1 MTRVRIVLL
10 SIFLSLI
17 FVQQTDAQ
25 DLRAVK
31 IKLIQS
37 DSTPISGAT
46 ALVFRNDS
54 ILVKTFIS
62 NTDGVLEMENLPSA
76 SLLVKVTRVGYTE
89 LVFNIPIFIPSKA
102 KGEIDLIQTM
112 EVKTAALKEVVVQ
125 AKKPMIEQKIDRTVL
140 NVDAS
145 PGNTGNSVVE
155 VLEKAPGVS
164 VDKDG
169 NISLKGKQ
177 AVLVLIDGRQTYL
190 TPQDLFNYLR
200 SLPAST
206 IDQIELMTNPPAR
219 YDAAGNAGVINI
231 KTKKSKTQGFNG
243 TYTGSVGQGR
253 LNRNSNSL
261 QLNYRKNK
269 VNLFTNSSYSNWE
282 GFNDLDI
289 QRIFKNENKEVD
301 AIFKQISRDK
311 NGEKNNVNLKLGV
324 DYQASKK
331 TNIGLVISGFSN
343 PESSFIN
350 NNSFLNNS
358 AGITDSIVRSSNQIK
373 NKWTNLS
380 SNFYLQHKI
389 DSTGKEITADID
401 FSNFNAKGS
410 SLLNNNSYTP
420 TEVLKNSN
428 TLRADFPVDITILSA
443 KTDFAHPLKDNA
455 KFEAG
460 LKSSYVQTKNEAN
473 FFNVVN
479 GIDQVDFDKTNRFD
493 YKENINAAYINYN
506 KQWKKWGLQLG
517 LRAEHTEVKGDQ
529 KGNAQRNDS
538 SFIRS
543 YINLFPT
550 SYITYQ
556 ANDNHQFSF
565 SYGRRIDRPNYQSLN
580 PFVFFIDNY
589 TYQVGNPFLQP
600 QITNNFEI
608 THLFKGFLN
617 TTLNYSRTNNIFA
630 ESFTQKD
637 FATIVS
643 QSNIGV
649 RTNMGVAINAQLEA
663 KKIFST
669 NIYVNYS
676 YNSYQGT
683 VNGDPLN
690 NQINM
695 VLLNMNN
702 QFRFKKGWSA
712 EISGWYRTKGIEGQ
726 IIVSPLSQ
734 VTVAA
739 QKQILKNKGTLKFS
753 IRDLFYTNI
762 PTGDINFSRTE
773 ARFTN
778 KRDNRILSLSFIY
791 RFGRNF
797 KPVNKTNSGSDDIKS
812 RVKGNDN

>member
-31 IKLIQS
+31 IKLVQS

-89 LVFNIPIFIPSKA
+89 LVFNIPILIPSKA

-269 VNLFTNSSYSNWE
+269 INVFTNSSYSNWE

-410 SLLNNNSYTP
+410 SLLNNNSYT
-420 TEVLKNSN
+420 
-428 TLRADFPVDITILSA
+428 F
-443 KTDFAHPLKDNA
+443 
-455 KFEAG
+455 
-460 LKSSYVQTKNEAN
+460 
-473 FFNVVN
+473 
-479 GIDQVDFDKTNRFD
+479 
-493 YKENINAAYINYN
+493 
-506 KQWKKWGLQLG
+506 
-517 LRAEHTEVKGDQ
+517 
-529 KGNAQRNDS
+529 
-538 SFIRS
+538 
-543 YINLFPT
+543 
-550 SYITYQ
+550 
-556 ANDNHQFSF
+556 
-565 SYGRRIDRPNYQSLN
+565 
-580 PFVFFIDNY
+580 
-589 TYQVGNPFLQP
+589 
-600 QITNNFEI
+600 
-608 THLFKGFLN
+608 
-617 TTLNYSRTNNIFA
+617 
-630 ESFTQKD
+630 
-637 FATIVS
+637 
-643 QSNIGV
+643 
-649 RTNMGVAINAQLEA
+649 
-663 KKIFST
+663 
-669 NIYVNYS
+669 
-676 YNSYQGT
+676 
-683 VNGDPLN
+683 
-690 NQINM
+690 
-695 VLLNMNN
+695 
-702 QFRFKKGWSA
+702 
-712 EISGWYRTKGIEGQ
+712 
-726 IIVSPLSQ
+726 
-734 VTVAA
+734 
-739 QKQILKNKGTLKFS
+739 
-753 IRDLFYTNI
+753 
-762 PTGDINFSRTE
+762 
-773 ARFTN
+773 
-778 KRDNRILSLSFIY
+778 
-791 RFGRNF
+791 
-797 KPVNKTNSGSDDIKS
+797 
-812 RVKGNDN
+812 

>member
-1 MTRVRIVLL
+1 MTRVRTVLL

-17 FVQQTDAQ
+17 FVQQIDAQ
-25 DLRAVK
+25 DLRSVS
-31 IKLIQS
+31 IKLLQS
-37 DSTPISGAT
+37 DNTPVSGAT
-46 ALVFRNDS
+46 ALVFKNDS

-62 NTDGVLEMENLPSA
+62 TNEGILEMENLPSLP
-76 SLLVKVTRVGYTE
+76 LLVKVSRVGFNE
-89 LVFNIPIFIPSKA
+89 LNINIPAVINAKA
-102 KGEIDLIQTM
+102 KESVDYTYTM
-112 EVKTAALKEVVVQ
+112 EPKTAALKEVVVQ

-243 TYTGSVGQGR
+243 TYTGGVGQGR

-289 QRIFKNENKEVD
+289 QRIFKNENKEVE
-301 AIFKQISRDK
+301 AIFKQTSRDK

-358 AGITDSIVRSSNQIK
+358 AGITDSIVKSSNRIK

-389 DSTGKEITADID
+389 DSTGKEITADLD
-401 FSNFNAKGS
+401 FSNFNANGS

-420 TEVLKNSN
+420 KEVLKNSN
-428 TLRADFPVDITILSA
+428 TLRAEFPVDITILSA
-443 KTDFAHPLKDNA
+443 KTDFTHPLKGNA

-460 LKSSYVQTKNEAN
+460 LKSSYVQTINEAN
-473 FFNVVN
+473 FFNVIN
-479 GIDQVDFDKTNRFD
+479 GVDQVDFDKTNRFD
-493 YKENINAAYINYN
+493 YKENINAAYVNYN

-517 LRAEHTEVKGDQ
+517 LRAEHTEVNGDQ

-538 SFIRS
+538 SFTRS
-543 YINLFPT
+543 YTNLFPT
-550 SYITYQ
+550 SYLTYQ
-556 ANDNHQFSF
+556 ANDNHQFSL
-565 SYGRRIDRPNYQSLN
+565 SYGRRIDRPNYKSLN
-580 PFVFFIDNY
+580 PFIFFIDNY
-589 TYQVGNPFLQP
+589 TYEVGNPFLQP

-617 TTLNYSRTNNIFA
+617 TTLNYSRTNDIFVQ
-630 ESFTQKD
+630 SFTQKD

-643 QSNIGV
+643 QSNIGN
-649 RTNMGVAINAQLEA
+649 RTNMGIAINAQLEA
-663 KKIFST
+663 KKIYST

-676 YNSYQGT
+676 YDSYKGT
-683 VNGDPLN
+683 VNGDSLN

-695 VLLNMNN
+695 VLFNINN

-753 IRDLFYTNI
+753 IRDLFYSNI
-762 PTGDINFSRTE
+762 PTGYFNFSRTE

-791 RFGRNF
+791 RFGKNF
-797 KPVNKTNSGSDDIKS
+797 KPVNKNNSGSDDIKS
-812 RVKGNDN
+812 RVKGKEN